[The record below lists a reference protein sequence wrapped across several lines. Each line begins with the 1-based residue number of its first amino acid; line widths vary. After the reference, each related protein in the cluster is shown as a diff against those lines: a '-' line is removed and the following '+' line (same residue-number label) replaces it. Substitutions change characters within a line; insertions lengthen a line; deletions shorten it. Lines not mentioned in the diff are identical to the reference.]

1 MQFTNLYKQKIIN
14 LQIEK
19 MDIFIIFDEEV
30 AGNNVYCIFLD
41 VFTLMNIHLGPFI
54 YIYIVKVTL

>member
-30 AGNNVYCIFLD
+30 AGNDVYCIFLD
-41 VFTLMNIHLGPFI
+41 VFTFMNIHLGP
-54 YIYIVKVTL
+54 